1 MKRIEKRK
9 AGKTPGYHPIVGIT
23 DPYSGSYKYNF
34 IISEIQK
41 KINRIAIIY
50 NISFLKSLFNT
61 PSSIFRTTSALSATS
76 AA

>member
-41 KINRIAIIY
+41 KINRLAIIY
-50 NISFLKSLFNT
+50 NISFLYSPFSKKNEG
-61 PSSIFRTTSALSATS
+61 IY
-76 AA
+76 